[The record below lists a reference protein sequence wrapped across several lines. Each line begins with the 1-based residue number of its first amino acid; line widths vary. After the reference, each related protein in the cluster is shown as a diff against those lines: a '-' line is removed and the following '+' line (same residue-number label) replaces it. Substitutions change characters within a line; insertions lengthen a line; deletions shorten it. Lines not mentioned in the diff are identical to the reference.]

1 MPTHRSTLRCPA
13 LALLTLFAL
22 AGAGCDRVK
31 GMAMKVAGEDPADKA
46 KKRVEFILGTA
57 QSEGHKTSTAL
68 QTAICRFDQDE
79 AIIERDQIEPA
90 YDAFEA
96 WRTAGGFS
104 SGIQSFEINPEVR
117 YATAEDPPNTFYIQ
131 VTINHT
137 PRWLRVPPK
146 ARISWAG

>member
-1 MPTHRSTLRCPA
+1 MPTHRSILRCHA

-22 AGAGCDRVK
+22 AGAGCGRVK
-31 GMAMKVAGEDPADKA
+31 SMALKAAGEDPADKA
-46 KKRVEFILGTA
+46 KKRVEFILATA
-57 QSEGHKTSTAL
+57 QSEGHNATTAL

-79 AIIERDQIEPA
+79 PIIPRDQIEPA

-96 WRTAGGFS
+96 WRTAGGIS
-104 SGIQSFEINPEVR
+104 RGIQSFEIVPEVR
-117 YATAEDPPNTFYIQ
+117 YAVAEDPPETFYIQ
-131 VTINHT
+131 VKINHA